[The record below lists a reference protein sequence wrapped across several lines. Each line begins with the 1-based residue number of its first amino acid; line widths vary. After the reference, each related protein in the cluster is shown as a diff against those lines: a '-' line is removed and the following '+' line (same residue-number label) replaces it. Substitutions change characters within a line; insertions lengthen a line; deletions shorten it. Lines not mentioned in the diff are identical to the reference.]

1 MHVSALTAFYLTTA
15 ALMWAGNAIVGKI
28 LVQSSSPVLLNTIRW
43 GVTALILLPFAWR
56 VFGSTSPLWQSSK
69 RFALLSLLGV
79 GSYNVLL
86 YLALKSSTPIN
97 VTLIGASMPIWA
109 IVIGALFYKEQPN
122 IKQIIGAVISLIGV
136 TVVIVRGELERLI
149 EIEFVAGD
157 LLMVLATILWG
168 AYSWMLSHPK
178 ESTERTWPWS
188 YFLLA
193 QVGFGFC
200 WSLGFA
206 VTEWQLEYSYFTWSW
221 PTVFMIIYVIIGP
234 SLIAYRCWGLGVSG
248 AGATV
253 ATFFTNLIPLFTA
266 ILSTLLLQKPPEL
279 FQGVAFALI
288 LAGIYLSIQKK
299 KTHLTLN

>member
-136 TVVIVRGELERLI
+136 TVVIVRGDLERLI

-221 PTVFMIIYVIIGP
+221 STVFMIIYVIIGP

-299 KTHLTLN
+299 KSVG

>member
-56 VFGSTSPLWQSSK
+56 VFGSSSPLWQSSK

-109 IVIGALFYKEQPN
+109 IVIGALFYKEQPT

-206 VTEWQLEYSYFTWSW
+206 VTEWQLEYSYFMWSW
-221 PTVFMIIYVIIGP
+221 STVFMIIYVIIGP

-299 KTHLTLN
+299 KSI

>member
-56 VFGSTSPLWQSSK
+56 VFGSASPLWQSSK

-86 YLALKSSTPIN
+86 YLALESSTPIN

-122 IKQIIGAVISLIGV
+122 IKQIIGALISLIGV

-299 KTHLTLN
+299 KRI

>member
-1 MHVSALTAFYLTTA
+1 MHISALTAFYLTTA

-56 VFGSTSPLWQSSK
+56 VFGSASPLWQSSK

-206 VTEWQLEYSYFTWSW
+206 VTEWQLQYSYFTWSW
-221 PTVFMIIYVIIGP
+221 PTVLMIIYVIIGP

-299 KTHLTLN
+299 KSVG

>member
-56 VFGSTSPLWQSSK
+56 VFGSASPLWQSSK

-193 QVGFGFC
+193 QVSFGFC

-221 PTVFMIIYVIIGP
+221 LTVFMIIYVIIGP

-299 KTHLTLN
+299 KRI

>member
-1 MHVSALTAFYLTTA
+1 MHISALTAFYLTTA

-86 YLALKSSTPIN
+86 YLALMSSTPIN

-234 SLIAYRCWGLGVSG
+234 SLIAYRCWGLGVTR

-299 KTHLTLN
+299 KSVG

>member
-1 MHVSALTAFYLTTA
+1 MQLSALTAFYLTTA

-28 LVQSSSPVLLNTIRW
+28 LVQASSPVLLNTVRW

-56 VFGSTSPLWQSSK
+56 VFKGDSPLWHHTK
-69 RFALLSLLGV
+69 RFALLSLFGV

-86 YLALKSSTPIN
+86 YLALQSSTPIN

-109 IVIGALFYKEQPN
+109 IFIGMLVYHVRAN
-122 IKQIIGAVISLIGV
+122 HKQIVGAVISLIGV
-136 TVVIVRGELERLI
+136 AVVIVRGELERLI

-157 LLMVLATILWG
+157 LYMVIATILWG

-178 ESTERTWPWS
+178 ESNERSWPWS

-200 WSLGFA
+200 WSLIFA
-206 VTEWQLEYSYFTWSW
+206 ATEWQLELSYFTWSW
-221 PTVFMIIYVIIGP
+221 QTVLMIAYVIIGP
-234 SLIAYRCWGLGVSG
+234 SLIAYRCWGLGVSK

-266 ILSTLLLQKPPEL
+266 ILSTLLLQKPPEP
-279 FQGVAFALI
+279 FHGVAFALI
-288 LAGIYLSIQKK
+288 LGGIYLSIPKK
-299 KTHLTLN
+299 SL

>member
-1 MHVSALTAFYLTTA
+1 MHISALTAFYLTTA

-56 VFGSTSPLWQSSK
+56 VFGSASPLWQSSK

-206 VTEWQLEYSYFTWSW
+206 VTEWQLQYSYFTWSW
-221 PTVFMIIYVIIGP
+221 PTVLMIIYVIIGP

-299 KTHLTLN
+299 KRI

>member
-56 VFGSTSPLWQSSK
+56 VFGSASPLWQSSK

-109 IVIGALFYKEQPN
+109 IVIGAMFYKEQPN

-221 PTVFMIIYVIIGP
+221 STVFMIIYVIIGP

-299 KTHLTLN
+299 KRI

>member
-56 VFGSTSPLWQSSK
+56 VFGYTSPLWQSSK

-109 IVIGALFYKEQPN
+109 IVIGALFYKEQPT

-299 KTHLTLN
+299 KRI

>member
-15 ALMWAGNAIVGKI
+15 ASMWAGNAIVGKI

-266 ILSTLLLQKPPEL
+266 ILSTLLLQKPPEP
-279 FQGVAFALI
+279 FHGVAFALI

-299 KTHLTLN
+299 KSVG

>member
-1 MHVSALTAFYLTTA
+1 
-15 ALMWAGNAIVGKI
+15 MWAGNAIVGKI

-221 PTVFMIIYVIIGP
+221 STVFMIIYVIIGP

-299 KTHLTLN
+299 KRI

>member
-1 MHVSALTAFYLTTA
+1 MQLSALTVFYLTTA

-28 LVQSSSPVLLNTIRW
+28 LVQASSPVLLNTVRW

-56 VFGSTSPLWQSSK
+56 VFKGDSPLWHHTK
-69 RFALLSLLGV
+69 RFALLSLFGV

-86 YLALKSSTPIN
+86 YLALQSSTPIN

-109 IVIGALFYKEQPN
+109 IFIGMLVYHERAN
-122 IKQIIGAVISLIGV
+122 HKQVVGAVISLIGV
-136 TVVIVRGELERLI
+136 AVVIVRGELERLI

-157 LLMVLATILWG
+157 LYMVIATILWG

-178 ESTERTWPWS
+178 ESNERSWPWS
-188 YFLLA
+188 HFLLA

-200 WSLGFA
+200 WSLIFA
-206 VTEWQLEYSYFTWSW
+206 ATEWQLEFSYFTWSW
-221 PTVFMIIYVIIGP
+221 QTVLMIAYVIIGP
-234 SLIAYRCWGLGVSG
+234 SLIAYRCWGLGVSK

-266 ILSTLLLQKPPEL
+266 ILSTLLLQKPPEP
-279 FQGVAFALI
+279 FHGVAFALI
-288 LAGIYLSIQKK
+288 LAGIYLSIPKK
-299 KTHLTLN
+299 SL

>member
-1 MHVSALTAFYLTTA
+1 MHLSALTAFYLTTA

-43 GVTALILLPFAWR
+43 GVTALILLPFAWG
-56 VFGSTSPLWQSSK
+56 VFKGSSPLWGQTK
-69 RFALLSLLGV
+69 RFLLLSLFGV

-86 YLALKSSTPIN
+86 YLALQSSTPIN

-109 IVIGALFYKEQPN
+109 IVIGALFYKESSHA
-122 IKQIIGAVISLIGV
+122 KQIIGALISLLGV
-136 TVVIVRGELERLI
+136 SIVIVRGELERLI
-149 EIEFVAGD
+149 EIEFVVGD
-157 LLMVLATILWG
+157 LLMVFATILWG

-200 WSLGFA
+200 WSIGFA
-206 VTEWQLEYSYFTWSW
+206 VTEWQLDFSYFAWSW
-221 PTVFMIIYVIIGP
+221 PTVLMIIYVIVGP
-234 SLIAYRCWGLGVSG
+234 SLIAYRCWGLGITR

-279 FQGVAFALI
+279 FQGLAFALI

-299 KTHLTLN
+299 

>member
-56 VFGSTSPLWQSSK
+56 VFGSARPLWQSSK

-299 KTHLTLN
+299 KSVG

>member
-56 VFGSTSPLWQSSK
+56 VFGSASPLWQSSK

-221 PTVFMIIYVIIGP
+221 STVFMIIYVIIGP
-234 SLIAYRCWGLGVSG
+234 SLIAYRCWGLGVTR

-299 KTHLTLN
+299 KRI

>member
-1 MHVSALTAFYLTTA
+1 
-15 ALMWAGNAIVGKI
+15 MWAGNAIVGKI

-299 KTHLTLN
+299 KSVG

>member
-188 YFLLA
+188 CFLLA

-299 KTHLTLN
+299 KRI

>member
-79 GSYNVLL
+79 GSYNALL

-221 PTVFMIIYVIIGP
+221 PTVLMIIYVIIGP

-299 KTHLTLN
+299 KSVG

>member
-56 VFGSTSPLWQSSK
+56 VFGSASPLWQSSK

-188 YFLLA
+188 SFLLA

-221 PTVFMIIYVIIGP
+221 STVFMIIYVIIGP

-299 KTHLTLN
+299 KSVG

>member
-1 MHVSALTAFYLTTA
+1 MHLSALTAFYLTTA

-43 GVTALILLPFAWR
+43 GVTALILLPFAWG
-56 VFGSTSPLWQSSK
+56 VFKGSSPLWGQTK
-69 RFALLSLLGV
+69 RFLLLSLFGV

-86 YLALKSSTPIN
+86 YLALQSSTPIN

-109 IVIGALFYKEQPN
+109 IVIGALFYKESSHA
-122 IKQIIGAVISLIGV
+122 KQIIGALISLLGV
-136 TVVIVRGELERLI
+136 SIVIVRGELERLI
-149 EIEFVAGD
+149 EIEFVVGD
-157 LLMVLATILWG
+157 LLMVFATILWG

-200 WSLGFA
+200 WSIGFA
-206 VTEWQLEYSYFTWSW
+206 VTEWHLDFSYFAWSW
-221 PTVFMIIYVIIGP
+221 PTVLMIIYVIVGP
-234 SLIAYRCWGLGVSG
+234 SLIAYRCWGLGITR

-279 FQGVAFALI
+279 FQGLAFALI

-299 KTHLTLN
+299 

>member
-149 EIEFVAGD
+149 EIKFVAGD

-221 PTVFMIIYVIIGP
+221 STVFMIIYVIIGP

-299 KTHLTLN
+299 KRI

>member
-56 VFGSTSPLWQSSK
+56 VFGSASPLWQSSK

-221 PTVFMIIYVIIGP
+221 STVFMIIYVIIGP
-234 SLIAYRCWGLGVSG
+234 SLIAYRCWGLGISG

-299 KTHLTLN
+299 KSVG

>member
-1 MHVSALTAFYLTTA
+1 
-15 ALMWAGNAIVGKI
+15 
-28 LVQSSSPVLLNTIRW
+28 LLNTIRW

-56 VFGSTSPLWQSSK
+56 VFGSASPLWQSSK

-86 YLALKSSTPIN
+86 YLALESSTPIN

-136 TVVIVRGELERLI
+136 IVVIVRGELERLI

-206 VTEWQLEYSYFTWSW
+206 VTEWQLEYSYFSWSW
-221 PTVFMIIYVIIGP
+221 PTVLMIIYVIIGP

-299 KTHLTLN
+299 KRI

>member
-56 VFGSTSPLWQSSK
+56 VFGSSSPLWQSSK

-178 ESTERTWPWS
+178 ESTERSWPWS

-221 PTVFMIIYVIIGP
+221 STVFMIIYVIIGP

-299 KTHLTLN
+299 KSVG

>member
-56 VFGSTSPLWQSSK
+56 VFGSASPLWQSSK

-206 VTEWQLEYSYFTWSW
+206 VTEWQLQYSYFTWSW
-221 PTVFMIIYVIIGP
+221 STVFMIIYVIIGP

-299 KTHLTLN
+299 KSVG

>member
-56 VFGSTSPLWQSSK
+56 VFGYTSPLWQSSK

-299 KTHLTLN
+299 KSVG

>member
-206 VTEWQLEYSYFTWSW
+206 VTEWQLEYSYFMWSW
-221 PTVFMIIYVIIGP
+221 STVFMIIYVIIGP

-299 KTHLTLN
+299 KRI

>member
-56 VFGSTSPLWQSSK
+56 VFGSASPLWQSSK

-109 IVIGALFYKEQPN
+109 IVIGALFYKEQPT

-206 VTEWQLEYSYFTWSW
+206 VTEWQLEYTYFTWSW
-221 PTVFMIIYVIIGP
+221 STVFMIIYVIIGP

-299 KTHLTLN
+299 KSVG

>member
-1 MHVSALTAFYLTTA
+1 MHLSALTAFYLTTA
-15 ALMWAGNAIVGKI
+15 ALMWAGNAVVGKI

-43 GVTALILLPFAWR
+43 GVTALILLPFAWG
-56 VFGSTSPLWQSSK
+56 VFKGSSPLWGQTK
-69 RFALLSLLGV
+69 RFLLLSLFGV

-86 YLALKSSTPIN
+86 YLALQSSTPIN

-109 IVIGALFYKEQPN
+109 IVIGALFYKESSHA
-122 IKQIIGAVISLIGV
+122 KQIIGALISLLGV
-136 TVVIVRGELERLI
+136 SIVIVRGELERLI
-149 EIEFVAGD
+149 EIEFVVGD
-157 LLMVLATILWG
+157 LLMVFATILWG

-200 WSLGFA
+200 WSIGFA
-206 VTEWQLEYSYFTWSW
+206 VTEWQLDFSYFAWSW
-221 PTVFMIIYVIIGP
+221 PTVLMIIYVIVGP
-234 SLIAYRCWGLGVSG
+234 SLIAYRCWGLGVTR

-299 KTHLTLN
+299 

>member
-56 VFGSTSPLWQSSK
+56 VFGSSSPLWQSSK

-221 PTVFMIIYVIIGP
+221 STVFMIIYVIIGP

-299 KTHLTLN
+299 KSVG

>member
-221 PTVFMIIYVIIGP
+221 STVFMIIYVIIGP

-266 ILSTLLLQKPPEL
+266 ILSTLLLQKPPEP

-299 KTHLTLN
+299 KSVG